1 MGRKGAA
8 KSAGAAKSPPSSPPS
23 KPAEAPAAP
32 PAPVAAPV
40 VKEPEATPVAAVL
53 DAEPE
58 RELTSQEKAEQL
70 AAYDLTAKMTPHLD
84 RHLIFPILNF
94 LSEGD
99 FYKKADIT
107 RAEIALLSETN
118 MVDFAVEKYAL
129 LDEKAPDALQ
139 AKREEVLAQLQEVRD
154 QVLKLLQ
161 ILEDPDELQMLKK
174 MANVGEICSHF
185 KLESNVFDGLLC
197 YAKLQFD
204 CGNYEM
210 SRDLLK
216 HYQSIMTQDAEAQ
229 TSSKQSSA
237 MWGSL
242 ASHILNGEIEES
254 SEIVGTLDDFLEN
267 TKMSKRELLAQR
279 TWLLHWCLFCVFKAE
294 QAGHALKPLDL
305 LLAEKNMMI
314 ISISCSYLFRYISA
328 CLVLHKRL
336 KLRLK
341 ETVFVMSQECS
352 TYSDPVTR
360 FLLALYVDVDFEAAQ
375 RELKQCKLVFEGDY
389 FLAPKWQEFEENA
402 RLLIFEAY
410 CRIHQRINIAMIA
423 TKLNMEPPEAEVWIV
438 KLIQNAK
445 LDARIDSEKSR
456 VIMTKA
462 PPNVYQQV
470 IDKTKDLSFRST
482 MLLSHLDKREGEKAL
497 KATEVASPSPY

>member
-1 MGRKGAA
+1 MGRKGATKA
-8 KSAGAAKSPPSSPPS
+8 PAETSPPASPPS
-23 KPAEAPAAP
+23 KPA
-32 PAPVAAPV
+32 AAPV
-40 VKEPEATPVAAVL
+40 VSPKKEPEPAPVVEPEAL
-53 DAEPE
+53 PAEVPE
-58 RELTSQEKAEQL
+58 RELTPQEKVEQL

-84 RHLIFPILNF
+84 RHLVFPILNF
-94 LSEGD
+94 LSEVGIH
-99 FYKKADIT
+99 KKDDIT

-118 MVDFAVEKYAL
+118 MIDFAVEKYELIGETAPEAL
-129 LDEKAPDALQ
+129 SARRD
-139 AKREEVLAQLQEVRD
+139 EVLAQLAESRD
-154 QVLKLLQ
+154 KVLTLLQ
-161 ILEDPDELQMLKK
+161 ILEDKDELEMMKTMK
-174 MANVGEICSHF
+174 SISEICSYF
-185 KLESNVFDGLLC
+185 KLDNGVFDSLLS

-216 HYQSIMTQDAEAQ
+216 HYQSIMSQDPEQQ
-229 TSSKQSSA
+229 TSSRQSSSI
-237 MWGSL
+237 WGSL
-242 ASHILNGEIEES
+242 ASHILLGEIEEGS
-254 SEIVGTLDDFLEN
+254 DIIAKVDDFLEN

-279 TWLLHWCLFCVFKAE
+279 TWLLHWCLFCIFKAQQPA
-294 QAGHALKPLDL
+294 QATKPLDL
-305 LLAEKNMMI
+305 ILTEKNMMI
-314 ISISCSYLFRYISA
+314 ISISCSHLFRYVSA

-336 KLRLK
+336 KHLLK
-341 ETVFVMSQECS
+341 DTVRIISHECS

-360 FLLALYVDVDFEAAQ
+360 FLLALYVDVDFEVAQ
-375 RELKQCKLVFEGDY
+375 QELKKCKFLFEGDF

-423 TKLNMEPPEAEVWIV
+423 TKLNMEAQEAELWIV

-497 KATEVASPSPY
+497 KKAEGGA